1 MRALLEEYHLYEDL
15 VRINNDEYFQLNFR
29 ATDVEEVFAAI
40 QTQEDYVKDR
50 SCLFFLFNLKA
61 TSQKDVYLVLK
72 WLVVTHRLL

>member
-29 ATDVEEVFAAI
+29 ATDVEDVFAAI